1 MSADEPAGA
10 EAAPAADREGGE
22 EMDFVRAAIWFMGFL
37 LAGFVVVLLVLVN
50 KRDQHRDAVAFG
62 EKNLKK
68 MAATYESVKG
78 LLKEYE
84 NSHADEVRKNTQ
96 TWLGDRY
103 KNAGIQPAQVVVDP
117 WKATPAKD
125 YIEHFVAVK
134 VKGITRLQAVSF
146 LWSVERMSTK
156 MRTIEM
162 SLSRTLQ
169 SNQPPETDAWELK
182 ASFGHRVPRG
192 MKEGGP

>member
-1 MSADEPAGA
+1 MSADDPAGA
-10 EAAPAADREGGE
+10 GAAPAADREGGD

-37 LAGFVVVLLVLVN
+37 LAGFVGVLFVLGHQ
-50 KRDQHRDAVAFG
+50 RDQHREAVAFG

-103 KNAGIQPAQVVVDP
+103 KNAGIQPGQVVVDP
-117 WKATPAKD
+117 WKAAPSKD
-125 YIEHFVAVK
+125 YIEHSVQVTM
-134 VKGITRLQAVSF
+134 KGITRAQAVSF

-156 MRTIEM
+156 MRTIE
-162 SLSRTLQ
+162 SKLTRTLQ
-169 SNQPPETDAWELK
+169 SNQSPETDNWELK
-182 ASFGHRVPRG
+182 ASFGYRAPRG
-192 MKEGGP
+192 MKEGAP